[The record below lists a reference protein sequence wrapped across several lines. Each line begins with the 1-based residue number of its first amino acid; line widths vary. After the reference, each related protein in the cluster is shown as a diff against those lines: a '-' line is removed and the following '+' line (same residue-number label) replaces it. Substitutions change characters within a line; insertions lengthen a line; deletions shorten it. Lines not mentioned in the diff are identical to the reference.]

1 MKVSVSLMRMMA
13 LVLGVVAVAYISI
26 TPIVANDFWLQT
38 KVGEI
43 IANERV
49 VPRTILFPF
58 TEIASERF
66 NAHEWLAS
74 LAFYGATSV
83 IGEPLLPFA
92 QGALGL
98 LLFGLLVCLAWL
110 RSRANIA
117 LALAVGLTAI
127 WIENYRHFLRPE
139 MLAVILFTA
148 FWIGLELLRRR
159 VSAARILILVVIAVL
174 WANIH
179 GSFVLAPVLAGMYS
193 AGMFIDAKRG
203 GGQKNPWP
211 SGETLIF
218 AAVAIVALACAMVN
232 PFGWESLRF
241 VTQFSTSSYV
251 QESVP
256 EWSTMLAARY
266 SEPRGFWIGIMA
278 LITIVLTCASNQR
291 KRTLSA
297 VDVFIVVG
305 FGLLAL
311 YSIRFVIYLSMVFAY
326 MVPSLF
332 PPVRRRD
339 ESDKLWYATTSAI
352 AVCSLAVAAHYGN
365 AWYSWPTLAAPNVK
379 FSDRLVEILE
389 SPELKGNVLNSV
401 ELGSELVYRT
411 YPRMRPSIDSRIDSY
426 GFDYAHFNYA
436 LIRNDGLLREY
447 VARYD
452 VRYVLL
458 DSVRFEHFKA
468 LGSWRDGLWKT
479 LFFDGKEALLIRAD
493 LPFPSLGIA
502 LPKSVAF

>member
-1 MKVSVSLMRMMA
+1 MLA
-13 LVLGVVAVAYISI
+13 LVLGIVAVAYIST

-43 IANERV
+43 IANERA
-49 VPRTILFPF
+49 VPRTIRFPF
-58 TEIASERF
+58 TEIATERF

-83 IGEPLLPFA
+83 LGESLLPFA
-92 QGALGL
+92 QGALGV
-98 LLFGLLVCLAWL
+98 LLFGLLVWLAWL
-110 RSRANIA
+110 RSRGNIA

-148 FWIGLELLRRR
+148 FWIDLELLRRK
-159 VSAARILILVVIAVL
+159 VSAALLLTLAAIAIL

-179 GSFVLAPVLAGMYS
+179 GSFVLAPVLAGMYCVGIFVDS
-193 AGMFIDAKRG
+193 KCAGVSSILSSSRG
-203 GGQKNPWP
+203 A
-211 SGETLIF
+211 LLF
-218 AAVAIVALACAMVN
+218 AAVATGAVACAMVN

-241 VTQFSTSSYV
+241 VAQFSTSNYV

-256 EWSTMLAARY
+256 EWSSMLAARF
-266 SEPRGFWIGIMA
+266 SEARGFWIGIAA
-278 LITIVLTCASNQR
+278 LVTIVLTCVWNQR
-291 KRTLSA
+291 KGTLSA
-297 VDVFIVVG
+297 VDACIVLG

-332 PPVRRRD
+332 STVRRRD
-339 ESDKLWYATTSAI
+339 ESDKLWYVTTSAI
-352 AVCSLAVAAHYGN
+352 AVCSLAIAVHYGN
-365 AWYSWPTLAAPNVK
+365 AWYSWPALAAPNVK
-379 FSDRLVEILE
+379 FSDRLVKILE

-426 GFDYAHFNYA
+426 GFDYANFNYA

-447 VARYD
+447 VERYD

-468 LGSWRDGLWKT
+468 LGSWRDGLWET